1 MNEVSWR
8 EAIDASRNGNDT
20 LFSKAV
26 SSNFEDYFS
35 KAISNITQD
44 KRVTKEIYISTMTK
58 FWERFI
64 LCGEE
69 LPKSNINGYIFQ
81 MAKNAFF
88 EIKRKQRTYKHSFIQ
103 SVDILEIVEK
113 YNVIVSDA
121 GSIDSTNLDQ
131 KEEITLQQIHTAVQS
146 LDVRCQQIIE
156 KNIIKNIS
164 LMQLKKELG
173 ITGTY
178 NAIVQK
184 KKRCLN
190 ALRKQ
195 LLSLFTSKSIKLEQT
210 TT

>member
-1 MNEVSWR
+1 MNELSWR
-8 EAIDASRNGNDT
+8 QAIEASRNGNDT

-26 SSNFEDYFS
+26 SSSFEEHFS
-35 KAISNITQD
+35 KAIQKITQD

-64 LCGEE
+64 LCGED

-88 EIKRKQRTYKHSFIQ
+88 EIKRKKRTYKHSFIQ

-113 YNVIVSDA
+113 YNHVVTDA
-121 GSIDSTNLDQ
+121 GSLEATSVEQQED
-131 KEEITLQQIHTAVQS
+131 ITINQIHAAVQS
-146 LDVRCQQIIE
+146 LDPRCQQIIE

-164 LMQLKKELG
+164 LTQLKKELG
-173 ITGTY
+173 IDGTY

-184 KKRCLN
+184 KKRCLS
-190 ALRKQ
+190 ALKKR
-195 LLSLFTSKSIKLEQT
+195 LFTLLNTKSINLEQT
-210 TT
+210 TI